1 MALVT
6 HGVNKIPNRITLA
19 NYSLTTQIVIINI
32 FTAFLALVILII
44 FNFFLLISNKNLE
57 NHKKLIN
64 YQLTEITSY
73 LSKTAIKRILTF
85 DDSCNTVSKEQNREE
100 ARVGCQENNLLDK
113 NYEDKPLQLDP
124 TYTQQY
130 IYSNYLNSSFI
141 VKVFSE
147 NWIKFADTKDYYP
160 AVEEVVIMDINSN
173 MDAKT
178 EININFYEHYQNFY
192 FKFYNKLQKYLDEQK
207 LKKLKNDNITIM
219 ETIKTKQSTSYMFKD
234 QDSQFKSIFASPIIK
249 EDKVHGVAL
258 IIAPLTY
265 ENNQSAYQ
273 SILLTN
279 FFIFFISVMFFLSIL
294 FSKSIVAP
302 IKLLSKITQLERD
315 KSIDKKINIV
325 YPNRKDE
332 IGTLSHDIKSMS
344 YDLKRRINEIEEFAA
359 DVSHELKNPL
369 SGLKSSND
377 LLFTENL
384 NEKNKNLLIKNM
396 KQDIDRM
403 NILISDISNYTL
415 TQVEISEEAFED
427 LELKS
432 FFYNFKNSYFNK
444 NFILEIQNNTKEV
457 YVRINKNKFI
467 QVLHNLLDNSSSF
480 VSLKSKVLIFMTI
493 KNNEC
498 IIHLVDQGPGIHLD
512 YKDKIFDRF
521 YSDRNEKREAH
532 TGLGLSIVRNIIESF
547 GGKISLIKSAHKG
560 FDGACFEIKLPLI
573 R

>member
-1 MALVT
+1 M
-6 HGVNKIPNRITLA
+6 NKPLNRITLA

-32 FTAFLALVILII
+32 FTAFVAFVILII
-44 FNFFLLISNKNLE
+44 FNFFLLTSNKNLE

-73 LSKTAIKRILTF
+73 LSKNAIKRILTF
-85 DDSCNTVSKEQNREE
+85 DDSCNTVSEEQNREE
-100 ARVGCQENNLLDK
+100 ARVGCKENNLLDK
-113 NYEDKPLQLDP
+113 NYKDKPPQLDP

-141 VKVFSE
+141 VKVFGE

-173 MDAKT
+173 MVVKT
-178 EININFYEHYQNFY
+178 EMNIGFYELYQNYY
-192 FKFYNKLQKYLDEQK
+192 FKFYNNFQKYLDEQK

-219 ETIKTKQSTSYMFKD
+219 ETIKTKESTSYMFLD

-249 EDKVHGVAL
+249 EDKVYGVVL
-258 IIAPLTY
+258 IIGPLTY
-265 ENNQSAYQ
+265 DNNQSAYQ

-315 KSIDKKINIV
+315 KSSDKKINII
-325 YPNRKDE
+325 YPTRKDE
-332 IGTLSHDIKSMS
+332 IGTLSDDIKNMS
-344 YDLKRRINEIEEFAA
+344 NDLKRRINEIEEFAA

-432 FFYNFKNSYFNK
+432 FFHNFKDSYFNK
-444 NFILEIQNNTKEV
+444 KFFLEIQNNTKEV
-457 YVRINKNKFI
+457 YIRVNKNKFI

-480 VSLKSKVLIFMTI
+480 VSLNSKVLIFMST

-498 IIHLVDQGPGIHLD
+498 IIHFVDQGPGIHLD

-521 YSDRNEKREAH
+521 YSDRGEKREAH

>member
-1 MALVT
+1 M
-6 HGVNKIPNRITLA
+6 NKIPNRITLA

-344 YDLKRRINEIEEFAA
+344 NDLKRRINEIEEFAA

-403 NILISDISNYTL
+403 NIIISDISNYTL